1 MTKTSPQSLRP
12 YLLELEAPGNTTLT
26 SGASDLLARK
36 QHGLLQE
43 AVTIRELGIK
53 GKADCLCVRLA
64 GCKAEKTG
72 VCCLMGLASPLPDEL
87 LAPANIYAHR
97 PPVTES
103 KKKKRICCTLRNCTQ
118 LFLKPVFIIL
128 VLAGLTFS

>member
-12 YLLELEAPGNTTLT
+12 YLLKLEAPGNTTLT
-26 SGASDLLARK
+26 SGASDLLARR

-53 GKADCLCVRLA
+53 GKADCLCVRLR

-87 LAPANIYAHR
+87 LAPVNIYA
-97 PPVTES
+97 PPPQRLS
-103 KKKKRICCTLRNCTQ
+103 QKKKENLLYFEKLHTAV
-118 LFLKPVFIIL
+118 P
-128 VLAGLTFS
+128 